1 MALDAGFHLAG
12 VATARQPEKSS
23 LLSEWLGRHF
33 HGTMQ
38 WMQRHADKRMDLQ
51 QFYPGTQSV
60 ICVAHNYYT
69 PHQHSA
75 EKDTGRISRYAWGK
89 DYHRVMKKKLKGLV
103 SAIKKIEPQFDGRI
117 CVDTAPIM
125 DKLWAERAGLGWQGK
140 HTNLINREIG
150 SWFFLGE
157 IVTTYRLQPDQPVE
171 DFCGSCTACIDAC
184 PTQAIIAPYVLDSR
198 KCISYLT
205 IEMWNE
211 PIDPQL
217 AVKMDNWIFG
227 CDICQDVCPWNR
239 FATETTEEAYRPDPR
254 NITPKLSDLAKLGES
269 EYKRRFKHSPVS
281 RPGWRNFLR
290 NITAVKNNR

>member
-1 MALDAGFHLAG
+1 
-12 VATARQPEKSS
+12 
-23 LLSEWLGRHF
+23 
-33 HGTMQ
+33 
-38 WMQRHADKRMDLQ
+38 MQRHAEKRTDLQ
-51 QFYPGTQSV
+51 RFYPGAQSV

-69 PHQHSA
+69 PHRHSA

-103 SAIKKIEPQFDGRI
+103 SAIKKIEPLFDGRI

-125 DKLWAERAGLGWQGK
+125 EKLWAEQAGLGWQGK
-140 HTNLINREIG
+140 HTNLISREIG
-150 SWFFLGE
+150 SWFFLGG
-157 IVTTYRLQPDQPVE
+157 IVTTYKLKPDPPAE

-211 PIDPQL
+211 PIEPQL
-217 AVKMDNWIFG
+217 AAKMDNWVFG

-239 FATETTEEAYRPDPR
+239 FETETTEEAYRPDPR
-254 NITPKLSDLAKLGES
+254 NIAPKLSDLAKLGES

-290 NITAVKNNR
+290 NVTAVKHNR